1 MLKRIDNTVGHIYLA
16 IGVKLQAWKLLPA
29 CEFVADVL
37 AS

>member
-1 MLKRIDNTVGHIYLA
+1 MLKRIDELVGNIYLS
-16 IGVKLQAWKLLPA
+16 IGVKLQTRKVLPI